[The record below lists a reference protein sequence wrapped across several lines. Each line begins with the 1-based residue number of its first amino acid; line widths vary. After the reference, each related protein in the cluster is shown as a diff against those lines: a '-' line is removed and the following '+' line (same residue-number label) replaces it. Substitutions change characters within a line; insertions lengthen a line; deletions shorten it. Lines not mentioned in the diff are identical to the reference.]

1 MESIFFTELTVNEQE
16 TLQGGSG
23 FQTYGSPVNNNT
35 AQSSASASQAQAQG
49 QQAQQ
54 QGLLSSVTGL
64 LK

>member
-1 MESIFFTELTVNEQE
+1 MERILFTDLTSNEQE

-23 FQTYGSPVNNNT
+23 FETYASPVNNNS
-35 AQSSASASQAQAQG
+35 AQSSASASQGQAQG

>member
-35 AQSSASASQAQAQG
+35 AESAASASQAQAQG
-49 QQAQQ
+49 QQGQQ
-54 QGLLSSVTGL
+54 QGLMSILGL
-64 LK
+64 R